1 MKPEEFLSALLGR
14 HQIVR
19 IVVLPCMC
27 KGLHGFAPV
36 QPLPLN
42 LGHQLKPDMNI
53 SAAPTGLDFVA
64 SFGGERRAVTVPW
77 EALLFAGTPEQ
88 FSQLLAERQPEAKPV
103 TEVNGNVIHVDFSKK
118 KA

>member
-53 SAAPTGLDFVA
+53 STAPTGSTHGSRSPA
-64 SFGGERRAVTVPW
+64 CWTCGPGRPGPTMRTSRAKTIN
-77 EALLFAGTPEQ
+77 GMTSTHNPE
-88 FSQLLAERQPEAKPV
+88 
-103 TEVNGNVIHVDFSKK
+103 
-118 KA
+118 